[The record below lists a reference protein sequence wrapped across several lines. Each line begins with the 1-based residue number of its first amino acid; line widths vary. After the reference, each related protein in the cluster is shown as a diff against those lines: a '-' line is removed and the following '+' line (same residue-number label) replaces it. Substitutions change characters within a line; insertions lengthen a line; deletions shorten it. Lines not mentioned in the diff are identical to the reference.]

1 MDKIKFVLAAMIILL
16 QGGAHAYQTQAD
28 DSQIKVMRVATKDK
42 SSILPEIAPRKTEV
56 SGISKYDCVYEYKIN
71 AGAGETYATILQIG
85 EPLSKFSDYA
95 SYLLDS
101 IGTAPVSNAAAI
113 EEICRKKTNAAFF
126 FDTEVW
132 QNYPE
137 GSMTV
142 TQEVAPNVM
151 GYEEPMGQIEWSL
164 CEDSP
169 RIICGYNCNKA
180 TASYGGRE
188 WTAWY
193 APDIPVSAGPWKL
206 HGLPGLIMEA
216 ADSEGL
222 HTFTAIAFRDENVP
236 IVLPDRVKVHF
247 SNRDKVIKRKSD
259 AEAKGMDGIDPSMIE
274 NIIVTKSAN
283 GGSNIIINGV
293 TLRERPN
300 GYIPLEKE

>member
-1 MDKIKFVLAAMIILL
+1 MTAML
-16 QGGAHAYQTQAD
+16 
-28 DSQIKVMRVATKDK
+28 
-42 SSILPEIAPRKTEV
+42 ILPQGASYASQNQAHDPQIQVVGVEAREMGRSMPEVTTRKTEI
-56 SGISKYDCVYEYKIN
+56 SGMSKYGCVYEYKIN

-85 EPLSKFSDYA
+85 EPLSKFSDYT

-101 IGTAPVSNAAAI
+101 ITTAPASDTAAI
-113 EEICRKKTNAAFF
+113 EEMRQKETNAVFF
-126 FDTEVW
+126 FDTKVW
-132 QNYPE
+132 QNFPE
-137 GSMTV
+137 GYMTV
-142 TQEVAPNVM
+142 TQEIAPNIM
-151 GYEEPMGQIEWSL
+151 GYKEPMEQIEWSL

-169 RIICGYNCNKA
+169 RIICGYNCNRA

-193 APDIPVSAGPWKL
+193 TPDIPVSTGPWKL

-222 HTFTAIAFRDENVP
+222 HTFTAITFREENIP
-236 IVLPDRVKVHF
+236 IVLPDRLDVHF
-247 SNRDKVIKRKSD
+247 SSRDKVIKRKSD
-259 AEAKGMDGIDPSMIE
+259 YEARGLDSIDPSMIE
-274 NIIVTKSAN
+274 SITVTKSAN
-283 GGSNIIINGV
+283 GRSNIIINGV